1 MRQIFTTLVC
11 SLFLLP
17 SVWAQWNMNPAIN
30 TSICVT
36 TGKQNDV
43 RMMEDGKGGAYIV
56 WRDYRPANLNPDIYI
71 QRIDA
76 KGFVKWT
83 LNGVGLCTESADQ
96 STPAITTDMR
106 GGAIVAW
113 SDWRSSIERDLYAQR
128 IDSNGNIKW
137 TIDGTNISDLSNREH
152 SEKIVSDGYGGVIIA
167 FEKQI
172 SGVWDVWAQRL
183 DSSGNK
189 MWGQGGVAVSTF
201 SSTKRNHRI
210 QKDRSGGAFVSWQ
223 DNRNGAQ
230 YDVYAQ
236 RLSPTGTL
244 LWGANAKQVCGA
256 TGDQVNAKIESDSAR
271 NGCYIAWQDN
281 RGGVSN
287 SDDIYMQN
295 LDSNGNAL
303 WTANGIVVCNAAG
316 NQSALDFM
324 SIDNSHDVII
334 TWKDNRMGNEDI
346 YVQRISSSGIPVW
359 AANGVVVCNKPGADV
374 NPNICSDDAG
384 GAIIAWQDSTA
395 SGWDVL
401 SQHVK
406 SSGSMAWTPNG
417 EMVGTAFDE
426 QSSIKNVR
434 DGKGGSIYAW
444 QDKRNGLDFDIYAHH
459 LFASGSPNAVH
470 DVTKDAHDFI
480 MYPNPASHTVTI
492 ESTSLQHQDNRIV
505 LMNSVGSVVYS
516 ATIKANNS
524 TQLQLDVSSFPKG
537 LYMLMVNEQ
546 SRKLVVE

>member
-1 MRQIFTTLVC
+1 MIRFCLCAIFMAVVTNV
-11 SLFLLP
+11 SH
-17 SVWAQWNMNPAIN
+17 AQWNMNPAIN
-30 TSICVT
+30 TPICVT

-56 WRDYRPANLNPDIYI
+56 WRDYRPTNFNPDIYI

-83 LNGVGLCTESADQ
+83 LNGVGLCTETADQ

-106 GGAIVAW
+106 GGAIIAW

-137 TIDGTNISDLSNREH
+137 TLDGNNISDLTNREH

-167 FEKQI
+167 FEKQV
-172 SGVWDVWAQRL
+172 SGLWDVWAQRL

-189 MWGQGGVAVSTF
+189 MWGQGGVALSTF

-244 LWGANAKQVCGA
+244 LWGVNAKQVCGA

-281 RGGVSN
+281 RGGVTN

-303 WTANGIVVCNAAG
+303 WAANGIVVCNATG

-346 YVQRISSSGIPVW
+346 YVQRISSSGTPVW

-395 SGWDVL
+395 TGWDVL
-401 SQHVK
+401 SQHVR
-406 SSGSMAWTPNG
+406 SGGSMAWTPNG

-459 LFASGSPNAVH
+459 LFASGSPNAVN
-470 DVTKDAHDFI
+470 DVEKSASEFVI
-480 MYPNPASHTVTI
+480 YPNPASHTITLESASFQHHDNSI
-492 ESTSLQHQDNRIV
+492 EV
-505 LMNSVGSVVYS
+505 MNMLGSVMYR
-516 ATIKANNS
+516 ATQKATS
-524 TQLQLDVSSFPKG
+524 SSQLHLDVASFPKG
-537 LYMLMVNEQ
+537 IYMIRVNEV

>member
-1 MRQIFTTLVC
+1 
-11 SLFLLP
+11 
-17 SVWAQWNMNPAIN
+17 
-30 TSICVT
+30 
-36 TGKQNDV
+36 
-43 RMMEDGKGGAYIV
+43 
-56 WRDYRPANLNPDIYI
+56 I

-83 LNGVGLCTESADQ
+83 LNGVGLCTETADQ

-106 GGAIVAW
+106 GGAIIAW

-137 TIDGTNISDLSNREH
+137 TINGTNISDLSNREH
-152 SEKIVSDGYGGVIIA
+152 SEKIVSDGHGGVIIA
-167 FEKQI
+167 FEKQV

-244 LWGANAKQVCGA
+244 LWGAAAKQVCGA

-374 NPNICSDDAG
+374 NPNICSDNAG

-401 SQHVK
+401 SQHVR
-406 SSGSMAWTPNG
+406 SGGSMAWTPNG

-470 DVTKDAHDFI
+470 DVTKDTHDFI
-480 MYPNPASHTVTI
+480 MYPNPASHTLTL
-492 ESTSLQHQDNRIV
+492 ESTIFQHQDNRVV
-505 LMNSVGSVVYS
+505 LMNMVGSVVYN
-516 ATIKANNS
+516 ATIKSSNS
-524 TQLQLDVSSFPKG
+524 TQLHLDISTFPKG